1 MKIRMKSR
9 ALAGAAACL
18 GVILAT
24 APARAD
30 VKDYEFQLAD
40 PTIRVGTDTP
50 VSVRLVNKKT
60 GKPVTDAVI
69 FQTRLDMAPDS
80 MPEMTTKI
88 TPVAGGEPGVYRF
101 KADVSMAGGW
111 QLTLGAKVQGEAG
124 VVQGKLVFRTGK

>member
-1 MKIRMKSR
+1 MKIHMKSR

-18 GVILAT
+18 GVLLAT
-24 APARAD
+24 APALAD

-40 PTIRVGTDTP
+40 PTVKVGTDTP
-50 VSVRLVNKKT
+50 VSVRLVNKTT

-88 TPVAGGEPGVYRF
+88 VPVAGGEPGVYRF

-111 QLTLGAKVQGEAG
+111 QLTLGAKVQGEQG
-124 VVQGKLVFRTGK
+124 VVQGKLVFQAGK